1 MPTSERPRLIL
12 ADSQALVAEA
22 FARLLEAEFDVVAR
36 VTDGV
41 RLVEEALRLAPSLVL
56 TDVSLPRLGGLA
68 AAGRLR
74 HERPDTR
81 VVFLA
86 ADEDPRLAS
95 EAFRVGAAGYVLR
108 SATSRELGV
117 ALRAVLRGERWLS
130 PRLAGGNPDALPDA
144 TRVCGPLGRLT
155 PRRREVVDLLVEGHS
170 MKQAAAA
177 LGLSTRTIAYHK
189 YQAMKVLAVT
199 SSAQLVRFAV
209 ESRSAQRTS
218 SLQTQ

>member
-1 MPTSERPRLIL
+1 MPTSETPSLIL

-22 FARLLEAEFDVVAR
+22 FASLLEPEFDVVAR

-41 RLVEEALRLAPSLVL
+41 RLVEEALRLAPALVL

-68 AAGRLR
+68 AAGQLR
-74 HERPDTR
+74 HQLPDTR

-86 ADEDPRLAS
+86 ADEDPRLAA

-108 SATSRELGV
+108 SATPRELSQ
-117 ALRAVLRGERWLS
+117 ALRAVLGGERWLS
-130 PRLAGGNPDALPDA
+130 PTLAGGNPDALPDA
-144 TRVCGPLGRLT
+144 TPRSSPLGRLT
-155 PRRREVVDLLVEGHS
+155 PRRREVVDLLVGGHS

-189 YQAMKVLAVT
+189 YEAMKVLAVT
-199 SSAQLVRFAV
+199 SSAQLVRYTV
-209 ESRSAQRTS
+209 ECRSAQLTS
-218 SLQTQ
+218 PIHPQ